1 MLVEINL
8 LPQKEK
14 KRQIPMLIAIILL
27 ILSFIVSAG
36 MFILTQSINGVIED
50 QEIILQDSIEF
61 RIALEAQL
69 NSYNSSNST
78 VQLEEAVQWAENYPL
93 ETVPVLKSLI
103 GLLPERGFFE
113 EFGYEEDGTIT
124 LKVRFD
130 TTRDAA
136 YYLTNIKGDLW
147 YKEAELL
154 TLEVDEEVV
163 TETVDQS
170 ALEENEILPRYV
182 AEYTITVDKLLV
194 KQEIEALEEEEE

>member
-1 MLVEINL
+1 
-8 LPQKEK
+8 
-14 KRQIPMLIAIILL
+14 MLIAIILL

-69 NSYNSSNST
+69 NSYNSSNNT

-136 YYLTNIKGDLW
+136 YYLTNIEGDLW

-163 TETVDQS
+163 TETVEQS
-170 ALEENEILPRYV
+170 ALEENELLPRYV

-194 KQEIEALEEEEE
+194 KQEIETLEEEEE